1 MDRGVQ
7 RFERRQIQSEM
18 IATQMKKEGGWG
30 TGKEGSYR
38 NTVMQALQ
46 INISTEEKHHDAE
59 KKH

>member
-1 MDRGVQ
+1 
-7 RFERRQIQSEM
+7 M